1 MIKHEYAD
9 IFQQDSVH
17 KDFIISF
24 NGGTIT
30 NDDLHFESIELSES
44 ICSEN
49 RLRFGCC
56 ESSVFKFTVSNIVT
70 PLKNKKI
77 TASVVLNGLSEKVF
91 KIGEYKVVS
100 DKPNAD
106 RNYRDIVA
114 YDALHDVLHADVTE
128 WYMGLSFPMTLKRFR
143 TAFFDYFGIEQ
154 EEITLINDN
163 MYVEKTIE
171 PESISGKDVITAICE
186 INGCFGNIGRSGKFR
201 YVILE
206 ALSPGLYPENTLY
219 PQNALYPRETNANTI
234 LKKHYI
240 NCEYEDFTTQKIS
253 KLQIRQEEN
262 DVGAIAGSGL
272 NCYIVQDNFLVY
284 GKSADDLSEIAE
296 NLLSVIS
303 IPEYRPFNA
312 TLCGNP
318 CMQVGELVVFTGKR
332 EMVQSYILE
341 RTLKGIQSLRDT
353 FYADGEEENTE
364 EINSIKSSI
373 IQLKGKTNKLT
384 RTVDET
390 RLEMTDM
397 EAGLRSEIT
406 VTAADLRAEFENA
419 DDELSTRITANA
431 NGLSIEITDRENAD
445 DELST
450 RITANANAILF
461 KLESDEV
468 ESMIAIALDEVII
481 DSEHIKLEGYTTING
496 GFSVNELGQAV
507 LRDGNTTM
515 TVAENGVIISHGSG
529 TTIYG
534 TSVIALDSKQIITVS
549 DVYGISIGTS
559 DAALSCKT
567 LNGYTPITSNNI
579 DSYVTDYSSDIELLS
594 KSYSSLST
602 DVMNAASDAELA
614 LEGVSD
620 NGTDIIYIKNRLDTI
635 EEDYL
640 TSDDISDLESTVS
653 TNTSYINSLISSTG
667 SLRTDVNS
675 VVIDEAGWLYLQLEN
690 EDVYVWG
697 YRV

>member
-9 IFQQDSVH
+9 MFQQDSIH
-17 KDFIISF
+17 KDFTIAF
-24 NGGTIT
+24 DGGTIT
-30 NDDLHFESIELSES
+30 NEDLHQESIELSES
-44 ICSEN
+44 ICSESK
-49 RLRFGCC
+49 LRFGCC

-77 TASVVLNGLSEKVF
+77 KVSVVLDRLTENAL

-114 YDALHDVLHADVTE
+114 YDALHDVLHAEVAE
-128 WYMGLSFPMTLKRFR
+128 WYNSLSFPMSLKQFR
-143 TAFFDYFGIEQ
+143 TAFFVYFGIEQ
-154 EEITLINDN
+154 EEITLVNDE
-163 MYVEKTIE
+163 MVVEKTIE

-186 INGCFGNIGRSGKFR
+186 INGCFGNIGRNGKFR

-240 NCEYEDFTTQKIS
+240 SCEYEDFTTQKIS

-262 DVGAIAGSGL
+262 DVGAIAGSGS

-284 GKSADDLSEIAE
+284 GKSAEDLNDVAE
-296 NLLSVIS
+296 KLLSVIS

-312 TLCGNP
+312 SLRGNP
-318 CMQVGELVVFTGKR
+318 CMQVGELVVFSGKR

-461 KLESDEV
+461 KVESDEV
-468 ESMIAIALDEVII
+468 ESMIAIALDEVVI

-602 DVMNAASDAELA
+602 DVMNAASDADLA

-620 NGTDIIYIKNRLDTI
+620 NGTDIIYIKDRLDTI

-640 TSDDISDLESTVS
+640 TSDDISDLEGTVS
-653 TNTSYINSLISSTG
+653 TNTSYINSLISSVG
-667 SLRTDVNS
+667 SLRADVNS